1 MVDSLFEPEP
11 LRNSFLRVSR
21 SRGMDSGSA
30 VLWEERIAY
39 LVEEHFS
46 LMANCESLSAFL

>member
-46 LMANCESLSAFL
+46 LMANCESLS